1 MMERQIRYCF
11 IGAGSMAEAMI
22 AGLLKKGMAEAGQI
36 MVINRQN
43 RARLAYLNREYGVQI
58 PENKGDAVVQSD
70 IVILA
75 AKPKDIP
82 DALTQWGP
90 MIRPDQLVISVAAG
104 ISTAFIERHLKEG
117 TAVIRSMPNTSC
129 TIGLSAT
136 AICRGRWATH
146 EHMESAHRLF
156 QAIGIVVEV
165 PEEAMDTVT
174 GLSGSGPA
182 YIYYMVEAMQ
192 QAGVEAGL
200 KADIARQLTLQT
212 LLGAAHMLIE
222 TEEEPA
228 ELRRK
233 VTSPGGTT
241 LAGLETLRQYQFE
254 KAVQS
259 AIFRAKERSKELG
272 DAFTT
277 IVKS

>member
-1 MMERQIRYCF
+1 
-11 IGAGSMAEAMI
+11 
-22 AGLLKKGMAEAGQI
+22 

-43 RARLAYLNREYGVQI
+43 RARLTCLNREYGVRI
-58 PENKGDAVVQSD
+58 PENKGDAVLHSD
-70 IVILA
+70 IVVLA

-82 DALTQWGP
+82 EALRQWGP
-90 MIRPDQLVISVAAG
+90 MIRADQLVISVAAG
-104 ISTAFIERHLKEG
+104 ISTAFIEHHLKEG

-136 AICRGRWATH
+136 AICQGRWATR
-146 EHMESAHRLF
+146 ENMESARRLF

-165 PEEAMDTVT
+165 SEEAMDTVT

-200 KADIARQLTLQT
+200 HADIARQLTLQT
-212 LLGAAHMLIE
+212 LLGAAHMLME
-222 TEEEPA
+222 TQEEPA

-241 LAGLETLRQYQFE
+241 MAGLETLRRYQFE
-254 KAVQS
+254 KAVRS

-277 IVKS
+277 TVKS

>member
-1 MMERQIRYCF
+1 MERQLRYCF
-11 IGAGSMAEAMI
+11 IGAGSMAEAMF
-22 AGLLKKGMAEAGQI
+22 AGLLKKGIAEARQI
-36 MVINRQN
+36 QVINRQN
-43 RARLAYLNREYGVQI
+43 RTRLAYLNRKYGVQI
-58 PENKGDAVVQSD
+58 PENKGDAVRQSD

-75 AKPKDIP
+75 TKPKDIP

-90 MIRPDQLVISVAAG
+90 KIQPGKLVISVAAG
-104 ISTAFIERHLKEG
+104 ISTAYIERHLAEG

-136 AICRGRWATH
+136 AICQGRWAKR
-146 EHMESAHRLF
+146 ENMETARRLF

-200 KADIARQLTLQT
+200 NADIARQLTLQT
-212 LLGAAHMLIE
+212 LLGAAHMLME
-222 TEEEPA
+222 TKEEPA

-241 LAGLETLRQYQFE
+241 MAGLEALRRYQFE

-272 DAFTT
+272 GTLT
-277 IVKS
+277 SSVK